1 MAGGELLVET
11 GEVMGSVKMLA
22 RLQVYEHAQKVFTAG
37 GAMPGSV
44 SRLIVLEMAFGAVR
58 QTLEFQL

>member
-37 GAMPGSV
+37 GAMPGYQFV
-44 SRLIVLEMAFGAVR
+44 SRVGFVSDCP
-58 QTLEFQL
+58 